1 VTDTFKSPGSR
12 YDGLPI
18 AEHHAGDGPPQLYI
32 TRRFIA
38 PPDERAVLTEHR
50 VEAGDRL
57 DRIAADQLGDSEQ
70 SWRLCD
76 ANAVL
81 SPAEL
86 LARVGQ
92 RIRIALPDGLPGAP
106 DAR

>member
-1 VTDTFKSPGSR
+1 MTVFRSPGSR
-12 YDGLPI
+12 YDGLAI
-18 AEHHAGDGPPQLYI
+18 REHREGDGPPRLHLA
-32 TRRFIA
+32 RRFIA

-57 DRIAADQLGDSEQ
+57 DRLAAAYLGDSEQ
-70 SWRLCD
+70 AWRICD

-81 SPAEL
+81 APGEL

-92 RIRIALPDGLPGAP
+92 RIRIALPEGLPGAP
-106 DAR
+106 DVR